1 MLTSI
6 LLMLGTAVLSS
17 LCTLGLAWWFYQA
30 QLRERL
36 DRRIEALAGEL
47 ERRVHDGVK
56 AAGIELLP
64 AFQARVEA
72 GFKDAMASLPE
83 KGASA
88 VAKASASLIGEGLN
102 TLFGRR
108 EPSDKT

>member
-1 MLTSI
+1 MLTS
-6 LLMLGTAVLSS
+6 LLMVVLTAVLSS
-17 LCTLGLAWWFYQA
+17 LCTLGVAGWFYQA
-30 QLRERL
+30 RLRERL
-36 DRRIEALAGEL
+36 DRRVEALAEEL

-64 AFQARVEA
+64 AFQERVEA
-72 GFKDAMASLPE
+72 GFKNAMASLPE

-88 VAKASASLIGEGLN
+88 VAKAGASLIGEGLN

-108 EPSDKT
+108 EPGEKT